1 MQKSAR
7 VLGQEYGLT
16 AEEMNRVLVKLGFL
30 VGTPGDYSLT
40 EKGLQYAIEKDFHR
54 GTGGY
59 ACYNRYYT
67 TRTFDDSIKDVL
79 NVSPEVVKEVRDD
92 LIAERTARHAAQAVA
107 RAKADEEFL
116 KRQAEKTATM
126 KVAEQATLDTEE
138 IIAKWKGVGKISL
151 IIGGVL
157 IVVYGT
163 YQITPKVKAWLRER
177 KDSVKTSDDEAA

>member
-1 MQKSAR
+1 
-7 VLGQEYGLT
+7 
-16 AEEMNRVLVKLGFL
+16 
-30 VGTPGDYSLT
+30 
-40 EKGLQYAIEKDFHR
+40 
-54 GTGGY
+54 
-59 ACYNRYYT
+59 
-67 TRTFDDSIKDVL
+67 
-79 NVSPEVVKEVRDD
+79 
-92 LIAERTARHAAQAVA
+92 
-107 RAKADEEFL
+107 
-116 KRQAEKTATM
+116 M